1 MPVLLLRR
9 PSKNL
14 AQGVVSSHIPDQ
26 RAQLDYGEALRQ
38 WQGYRAVF
46 EAHGWATQVVGDG
59 DEGLP
64 DAVFVEDSVVAVKN
78 LRGHGGAFIL
88 ASPGSS
94 MREAE
99 IAAVDAHLAEAKAKN
114 EMPGWSLVR
123 IEKPGTLDGGDVL
136 KVASEGRIYVG
147 RSARTNDEGIRQF
160 TRAVEGLGWRVVVV
174 PVSKALHLK
183 STVTALADGTI
194 IGAEALLD
202 DVSLFNKFVAMPEPQ
217 GVAVVHLDEQGTKLL
232 LSASAPRSAELLRGM
247 GYHVVTADISQFEI
261 LEGCPT
267 CLSVRVRV

>member
-46 EAHGWATQVVGDG
+46 EAHGWATQVVGDDD

-64 DAVFVEDSVVAVKN
+64 DAVFVEDSVVAVKDQS
-78 LRGHGGAFIL
+78 GHGGAFIL

-94 MREAE
+94 TREAE
-99 IAAVDAHLAEAKAKN
+99 IAAVDAHLAEVNAKN
-114 EMPGWSLVR
+114 EMPGWSLFR

-136 KVASEGRIYVG
+136 KVASQGRIYVG

-160 TRAVEGLGWRVVVV
+160 TRAVEGLGWRVVAV
-174 PVSKALHLK
+174 PVTKALHLSELHTDLLWQK
-183 STVTALADGTI
+183 KESSRECRTESTVTALADGTI

-202 DVSLFNKFVAMPEPQ
+202 DVSLFDKFVAMPE
-217 GVAVVHLDEQGTKLL
+217 VCV
-232 LSASAPRSAELLRGM
+232 
-247 GYHVVTADISQFEI
+247 Y
-261 LEGCPT
+261 
-267 CLSVRVRV
+267 